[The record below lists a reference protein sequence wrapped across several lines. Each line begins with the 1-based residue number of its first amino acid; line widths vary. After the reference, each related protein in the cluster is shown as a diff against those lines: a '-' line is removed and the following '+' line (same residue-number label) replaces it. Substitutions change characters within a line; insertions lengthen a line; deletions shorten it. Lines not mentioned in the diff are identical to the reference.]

1 MLVLEARELDVRRL
15 GPQLWLND
23 SIINFFARVISMTL
37 ACDAP
42 EIEFL
47 IMTTHMFTLLR

>member
-37 ACDAP
+37 ACDTP